1 MKPQH
6 LTLITAAALNAGVPV
21 GAAAQSTRVTVL
33 HNAPITAVALP
44 GASAS
49 VRINSAG
56 GAPPPGQ
63 RTVVLTRPV
72 TAVSLAGWE
81 SHIRIASR

>member
-6 LTLITAAALNAGVPV
+6 LTLITAVAWSACTPS
-21 GAAAQSTRVTVL
+21 GAVAQTTRVTVL

-72 TAVSLAGWE
+72 TAVSLPGWE